1 MTGAPDPRAMPA
13 ASVPSA
19 ASPLAALVTT
29 TLPTEA
35 DAARIAAAVVAERLA
50 ACAQVQGPVQST
62 YRWQG
67 QVDRATEWYLHCK
80 TSLPRVTELML
91 RLKSLHPY
99 EVPEIVSTPIVAGY
113 QPYLSWIDE
122 ATRP

>member
-1 MTGAPDPRAMPA
+1 MSGVPDPRAMPDG
-13 ASVPSA
+13 SFPSA

-35 DAARIAAAVVAERLA
+35 DAGRIAETVVTERLA
-50 ACAQVQGPVQST
+50 ACAQVQGPIQST
-62 YRWQG
+62 FRWQG
-67 QVDRATEWYLHCK
+67 QVDHSTEWYLHCK
-80 TSLPRVTELML
+80 TSLPCVTELMT

-113 QPYLSWIDE
+113 QPYLSWIE
-122 ATRP
+122 EMTRR